1 VTAPSPAQAE
11 SFYRAGVLGLRALEA
26 REGRGR
32 RLGPAADATWRAFR
46 GEPGEL
52 DDRDRLDILLRD
64 AAATAPLA
72 FAPRRI
78 FPLAGLSDDEPFGHE
93 WPGLPISLGR
103 TLLRDASAGLAP
115 RPVHVVLAEV
125 ASAWALTPSATISG
139 DAVASL
145 GPASRVAAAGA
156 GAVLV
161 LAEHFA
167 GRQDLD
173 LGDQVLFL
181 TDRPGER
188 QLFGLAVVLIGK
200 PTPPRVALP
209 DVALHDGS
217 RALGFDRL
225 TAALVSDDAAP
236 GAREAAPA
244 LARGGGVGLR
254 S

>member
-1 VTAPSPAQAE
+1 MTAHSSAQVE

-64 AAATAPLA
+64 AAATYPMA

-78 FPLAGLSDDEPFGHE
+78 FALAGLADDEPFGHE
-93 WPGLPISLGR
+93 WSGLPVGIAR
-103 TLLRDASAGLAP
+103 TLLRDTAENPAP
-115 RPVHVVLAEV
+115 RPVHVVLGDV
-125 ASAWALTPSATISG
+125 ASAWGLVPSAALSG
-139 DAVASL
+139 DAIANL
-145 GPASRVAAAGA
+145 GPASRVAASGA
-156 GAVLV
+156 GAVLM

-167 GRQDLD
+167 SRRDLD

-188 QLFGLAVVLIGK
+188 QLFGIAVALLGS
-200 PTPPRVALP
+200 PTAPRVVLP
-209 DVALHDGS
+209 DVARRDGV

-225 TAALVSDDAAP
+225 TAALVSEDAAES
-236 GAREAAPA
+236 AREAA
-244 LARGGGVGLR
+244 LELRQGGGAGKR